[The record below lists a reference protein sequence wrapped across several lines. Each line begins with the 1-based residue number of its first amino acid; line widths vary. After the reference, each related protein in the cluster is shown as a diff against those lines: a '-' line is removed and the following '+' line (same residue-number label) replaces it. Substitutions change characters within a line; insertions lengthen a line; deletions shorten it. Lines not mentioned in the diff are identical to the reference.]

1 MNHLKNYGIKKK
13 KISKMYNSENITYHN
28 FMLILGET

>member
-1 MNHLKNYGIKKK
+1 MELKKK